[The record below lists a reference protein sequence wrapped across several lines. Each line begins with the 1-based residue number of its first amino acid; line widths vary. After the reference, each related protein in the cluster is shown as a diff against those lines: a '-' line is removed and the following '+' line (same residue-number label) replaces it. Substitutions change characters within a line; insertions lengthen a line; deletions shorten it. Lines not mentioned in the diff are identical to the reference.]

1 MDYLI
6 YWLIFT
12 AGVLVGFLL
21 RVFLNRFSHYTGA
34 IVVSKVEG
42 KTVYSLVLE
51 DYPEKIELRKHVL
64 FRVVED
70 DRE

>member
-1 MDYLI
+1 MDILVYG
-6 YWLIFT
+6 LIFT
-12 AGVLVGFLL
+12 AGVLVGFLV
-21 RVFLNRFSHYTGA
+21 RVYLNRFSHYTGS
-34 IVVSKVEG
+34 IVVSKTDG

-64 FRVVED
+64 FRVVEN